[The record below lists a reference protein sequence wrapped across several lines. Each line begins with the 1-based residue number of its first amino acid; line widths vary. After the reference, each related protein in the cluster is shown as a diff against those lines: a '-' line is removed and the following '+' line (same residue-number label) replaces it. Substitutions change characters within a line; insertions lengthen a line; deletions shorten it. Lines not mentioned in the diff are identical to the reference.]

1 MKKIYVFSLD
11 IAAASYHSELVQ
23 QRGLL
28 GLWLSGRAVD
38 KGRGWGAFGP
48 RLQSPYES
56 LTLFSS
62 GIQASLFFFLLPSG
76 PWSTY
81 STSQQEPPS
90 PTLPLA
96 VSVAVKK
103 RRGERERWDS
113 EPGDRP
119 RPAARRDQGRTD
131 RSTPRRGG
139 GGAIEHH
146 GAVSVSRR
154 EEEEKGPLAPWPRV
168 PLRSSLG
175 RVFLPVSGC
184 SPRLLGGGPFF
195 SQLEWYSFELSLS
208 RLALRYKK

>member
-1 MKKIYVFSLD
+1 MCCCS
-11 IAAASYHSELVQ
+11 AASYHSELVQ
-23 QRGLL
+23 QRGLV

-62 GIQASLFFFLLPSG
+62 SIQTSLFFFSFSPVAPGRPILLVNKSHRLLLSG
-76 PWSTY
+76 IG
-81 STSQQEPPS
+81 
-90 PTLPLA
+90 
-96 VSVAVKK
+96 
-103 RRGERERWDS
+103 RRLKTAGEREDS

-195 SQLEWYSFELSLS
+195 PSSSGTALSSLSLVW
-208 RLALRYKK
+208 LYDM

>member
-1 MKKIYVFSLD
+1 MCCCS
-11 IAAASYHSELVQ
+11 AASYHSELVQ
-23 QRGLL
+23 QRGLV

-62 GIQASLFFFLLPSG
+62 SIQASLFFSLFPSG

-90 PTLPLA
+90 PA
-96 VSVAVKK
+96 SGIG
-103 RRGERERWDS
+103 RRQKTAGERERGDS

-195 SQLEWYSFELSLS
+195 FQLEWYSFELSPSLS
-208 RLALRYKK
+208 SGSTIII

>member
-1 MKKIYVFSLD
+1 MCCCS
-11 IAAASYHSELVQ
+11 AASYHSELVQ
-23 QRGLL
+23 QRGLV

-62 GIQASLFFFLLPSG
+62 SIQASLFFSLFPSG

-90 PTLPLA
+90 PA
-96 VSVAVKK
+96 SGIG
-103 RRGERERWDS
+103 RRQKTAGERERGDS

-154 EEEEKGPLAPWPRV
+154 EEEEKGPLASLPGLASRSGPAWAACSCLCLDAHQDYWV
-168 PLRSSLG
+168 EDLFFSSSSGTALSSL
-175 RVFLPVSGC
+175 SI
-184 SPRLLGGGPFF
+184 
-195 SQLEWYSFELSLS
+195 SLVW
-208 RLALRYKK
+208 LYGI